1 MSNAFSQGKK
11 RKAKKKSES
20 EGRCHGEFQWEEFLI
35 NSKEHDAT
43 WI

>member
-1 MSNAFSQGKK
+1 MLL
-11 RKAKKKSES
+11 AKERREKQKKSES
-20 EGRCHGEFQWEEFLI
+20 ERRCHGEFQRDEFLI